1 MELTQLGHAELAAM
15 QQAGRELFDW
25 RRILAKSDETVLSQL
40 GAARPDL
47 ADWAHFPPGD
57 VYDATTHAQYFYHRH
72 ATDTPRDRNAEH
84 GHIHTFMR
92 PRGMPVGTLPL
103 VMPELAIADA
113 PSQPVDP
120 VSPPAP
126 QPNQGDGNDKFS
138 HIVAIA
144 LDGDGAPTH
153 LFTTNRW
160 VTGETW
166 YAAADVIGMLDRFSV
181 ELARPSWPANRWL
194 CALIRLYRA
203 DIEELLHQ
211 RDEAVM
217 NWRRKRRGKV
227 HVFED
232 TRLEIL
238 SAAPI
243 DPADRL
249 RRVERLLEKVGERA
263 GVSY

>member
-1 MELTQLGHAELAAM
+1 MELTRLSRAELAAM

-25 RRILAKSDETVLSQL
+25 QRILAKSEETVLGQL
-40 GAARPDL
+40 GAAQPML
-47 ADWAHFPPGD
+47 ADWVHYPPGD
-57 VYDATTHAQYFYHRH
+57 VYDAATHAQYFYHRH
-72 ATDTPRDRNAEH
+72 TAQAMRDRPAEH

-92 PRGMPVGTLPL
+92 PRGMPVGTRPL

-138 HIVAIA
+138 HIVAIS
-144 LDGDGAPTH
+144 LDSAGTPTH

-166 YAAADVIGMLDRFSV
+166 YAAVDVTAMLDRFSV
-181 ELARPSWPANRWL
+181 ELARPGWPVNRWL
-194 CALIRLYRA
+194 CALIRLYRP
-203 DIEELLHQ
+203 DIEELLRQ
-211 RDEAVM
+211 RDEAAM
-217 NWRRKRRGKV
+217 SWRRKRRGKV

-238 SAAPI
+238 SAAAI

-249 RRVERLLEKVGERA
+249 RRVERLLEKVVERA
-263 GVSY
+263 GAVF